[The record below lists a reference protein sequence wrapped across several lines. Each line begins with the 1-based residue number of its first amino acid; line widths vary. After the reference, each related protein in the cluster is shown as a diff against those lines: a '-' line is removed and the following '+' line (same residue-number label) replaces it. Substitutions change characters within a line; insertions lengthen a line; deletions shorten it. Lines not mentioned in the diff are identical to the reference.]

1 MMMKK
6 TTLALS
12 AALVLGSASTALAQ
26 FYAPYVGPAPYGYY
40 GYYGA
45 PYAYGAP
52 YGYGP
57 YAYGPNGTDT
67 WWTNRRALA
76 QRRSMGD
83 TNGF

>member
-1 MMMKK
+1 MMMKR

-26 FYAPYVGPAPYGYY
+26 YYAPDVDVGPAPYGP
-40 GYYGA
+40 A
-45 PYAYGAP
+45 PYAYGTP
-52 YGYGP
+52 YAYGGP

-67 WWTNRRALA
+67 WWTNRRALH
-76 QRRSMGD
+76 QRRGMGD

>member
-1 MMMKK
+1 MMKK

-26 FYAPYVGPAPYGYY
+26 FYAPDYGPDYAPGPGPAYVTPYA
-40 GYYGA
+40 A
-45 PYAYGAP
+45 PYAYS
-52 YGYGP
+52 GP
-57 YAYGPNGTDT
+57 RGDT
-67 WWTNRRALA
+67 WWTNRRALH